1 MPTTPVAQRERL
13 SLDVSNLGI
22 AMTLRKVK
30 NVLRSNKGIEAG
42 AYLLQNWVLS
52 RVLNFAGE
60 GSFDTTIAGLYEHGV
75 KISDQYRANT
85 PIDLHNK
92 SVLEIGS
99 GLSLVTIYHLVQQ
112 SKIET
117 AYAYDWFACRHKND
131 ARAIEETGLQPYAN
145 RVAYVTGDYQ
155 ILANAIPPASLDW
168 VFSNAV
174 LEHVRNLDALID
186 VLARALKPGG
196 GMYHRV
202 DLRCHNRFRGHGELF
217 FHTFSRKMWDAM
229 GCNVGQP
236 NRWLLKDYLALF
248 AAKGFTVGLSN
259 VQRFPDDVLE
269 QAKIYLPNAP
279 ISDYETAVFDV
290 VLRKK

>member
-1 MPTTPVAQRERL
+1 MA
-13 SLDVSNLGI
+13 
-22 AMTLRKVK
+22 LRRIK
-30 NVLRSNKGIEAG
+30 NALRSNKNVETG
-42 AYLLQNWVLS
+42 AYLLQNWLLS

-60 GSFDTTIAGLYEHGV
+60 GSFDTSIAGLYEHGV
-75 KISDQYRANT
+75 KISDQYHANT
-85 PIDLHNK
+85 PADLSNK

-99 GLSLVTIYHLVQQ
+99 GLSLVTIHHLVQQ
-112 SKIET
+112 SNIEY
-117 AYAYDWFACRHKND
+117 AYAYDWFTCRHKND
-131 ARAIEETGLQPYAN
+131 AHAIEQTGLQPYSN
-145 RVAYVTGDYQ
+145 RVTYVTGDYQ
-155 ILANAIPPASLDW
+155 DLANAILPASLDW

-174 LEHVRNLDALID
+174 LEHVSDLDTLFD
-186 VLARALKPGG
+186 VLGRALKPGG

-217 FHTFSRKMWDAM
+217 FHTFSHKMWDAM

-248 AAKGFTVGLSN
+248 AAKNFTFELSN
-259 VQRFPDDVLE
+259 VQHFPEDVLE
-269 QAKIYLPNAP
+269 HAKNYLPNAV